1 MTTNQIIL
9 LVIVIVLAVLYII
22 YLIKRYGFK
31 KVALQAIL
39 FAEKQYNTTSGKERM
54 NIAIDFV
61 YDNYIPE
68 YIKSILS
75 KETLHNILDK
85 AIQKVFNES
94 KQLLDYQRA
103 EIKSQVLDMKSE
115 LKEQIKKE
123 LKEEN

>member
-75 KETLHNILDK
+75 KETLHNMLDK
-85 AIQKVFNES
+85 AIQKVFDES

>member
-9 LVIVIVLAVLYII
+9 LVIVIVLAVLYVI
-22 YLIKRYGFK
+22 YLIKKYGFK

-75 KETLHNILDK
+75 KETLHNMLDK
-85 AIQKVFNES
+85 AIQKVFDES

>member
-9 LVIVIVLAVLYII
+9 LVIVIVLAVLYVI

-85 AIQKVFNES
+85 AIQKVFDES

>member
-9 LVIVIVLAVLYII
+9 LVIVIVLAVLYVI

>member
-9 LVIVIVLAVLYII
+9 LVIVIVLAVLYVI
-22 YLIKRYGFK
+22 YLIKKYGFK

-75 KETLHNILDK
+75 KETLHNMLDK
-85 AIQKVFNES
+85 AIQKVFDES

-123 LKEEN
+123 LKEES

>member
-9 LVIVIVLAVLYII
+9 LVIVIVLAVLYVI

-75 KETLHNILDK
+75 KETLHNMLDK
-85 AIQKVFNES
+85 AIQKVFDES